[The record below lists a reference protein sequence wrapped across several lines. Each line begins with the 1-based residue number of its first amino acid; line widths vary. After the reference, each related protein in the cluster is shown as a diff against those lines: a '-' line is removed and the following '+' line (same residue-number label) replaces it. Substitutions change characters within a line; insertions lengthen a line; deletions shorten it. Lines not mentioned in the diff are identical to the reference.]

1 MLKKGKAK
9 NRIMC
14 LILIAALLAGSGS
27 LSYGQ
32 TANQKTKEFANLVLF
47 VQLDGDPSKN
57 FMETRTTGY
66 NPPTYAQ
73 LARKYWLDES
83 YAKSLPSYLT
93 AISYGQFHVTSYLP
107 QDNGT
112 TIVPVMGSGSTDYDL
127 ISAAVKA
134 NVSLQ
139 GSDLDRD
146 GNGFIDNVTV
156 IVQGKATND
165 ATDPHKS
172 WDGHTPFAG
181 KTIGNYNIINSS
193 AAFEGAEE
201 GVIAHEFL
209 HSIGFPDLYSNDGT
223 DPVGDWDIMSKT
235 STYLQYPLAYLR
247 YKSGWLTIDTIA
259 SDRTG
264 LTLVPA
270 DQPAGDQAYILKSPM
285 SDTEFFV
292 VEYRKKT
299 DSLVP
304 GSLDAKI
311 PGTGLIVYRVNTDVE
326 NLTNMGSEKG
336 IVVFAKDIDVPA
348 KNRDELKD
356 SFFSAKEGRY
366 SFGSKD
372 LDQKTNVL
380 SYSDGRNSGIVLKNI
395 GSPGDTISFDVEFA
409 DVSDQGIW
417 KNLGPGK
424 IENSEANEISTAADS
439 SGNLY
444 AAYQK
449 GDFKTYVRKYT
460 KDGWTTLGTGQTI
473 HAGKI
478 LIYKDV
484 PYLLCS
490 FGDQYAG
497 QLLKYEG
504 GDWKQ
509 AALINGDLTQ
519 YTDAVV
525 RDDGIYIG
533 YSQSSSETGNS
544 FIYGIKKFDGNTL
557 TLAAENVAAGDLN
570 NMQLTGEKGSMY
582 MTMRTGTNELV
593 IKKITGS
600 KAAPVPTEMKAS
612 SFDTLAV
619 NDKLYLGA
627 PFEEGFSV
635 WSYDG
640 SSWKQESPPLADSGS
655 LNQKLA
661 ACGSQVFAASENQ
674 TTHRTK
680 VWQRKGEA
688 WEQLG
693 ADAEVKEIRSID
705 LTCSKGNI
713 YLSYINGL
721 GNPIVKYK
729 ELPGAE
735 EPPVV
740 EEPDPPAP
748 EPPVVEE
755 PDPPAPEPP
764 VAEKPDPPVIQPPA
778 PEPPV
783 SVEPARGIRF
793 TKASTSSISIG
804 WEKAAN
810 ISGWDIYRSTSA
822 SGKYQKVGTAAASNN
837 SFTDTK
843 LTSGQSY
850 YYKIKAYQV
859 KDSKRYDADFSN
871 IAAATTK
878 PGKTAMKKAKAGK
891 KKAAV
896 RWKKVRGADKY
907 QIYRAVKKNGSYKKV
922 KTVSGKKTSWTNK
935 KLKKG
940 KRYYYKIRA
949 VRYLGGK
956 AYYGAFS
963 KKISV
968 RPR

>member
-1 MLKKGKAK
+1 MDQGKDDKMLKKGKCK
-9 NRIMC
+9 NRIVC
-14 LILIAALLAGSGS
+14 LILIAALLAGCGS
-27 LSYGQ
+27 FSYGQ

-299 DSLVP
+299 DPLVP

-311 PGTGLIVYRVNTDVE
+311 PGTGLIVYRVNTDVD
-326 NLTNMGSEKG
+326 NLTNMGPEKG

-356 SFFSAKEGRY
+356 SFFSAKEGRS

-409 DVSDQGIW
+409 DVSGQGLW
-417 KNLGPGK
+417 KNLGNEK
-424 IENSEANEISTAADS
+424 IESSGAYDISTAADS

-444 AAYQK
+444 VACQNE
-449 GDFKTYVRKYT
+449 DNKTYVHKYT
-460 KDGWTTLGTGQTI
+460 KNSGWTTLGSGQSSYK
-473 HAGKI
+473 GKL
-478 LIYKDV
+478 LIYKDI
-484 PYLLCS
+484 PYLLCAI
-490 FGDQYAG
+490 GDQYASK
-497 QLLKYEG
+497 LLKYEG

-509 AALINGDLTQ
+509 AALISGKLTQ

-557 TLAAENVAAGDLN
+557 TQAAENVAEGDLN

-661 ACGSQVFAASENQ
+661 ACGSQIFAASENQ

-680 VWQRKGEA
+680 VWQQKGDA

-693 ADAEVKEIRSID
+693 TDAEVKEIRSID

-748 EPPVVEE
+748 EPPV
-755 PDPPAPEPP
+755 
-764 VAEKPDPPVIQPPA
+764 AEKPDPPA

-822 SGKYQKVGTAAASNN
+822 SGQYQKVGTAAASNN

>member
-1 MLKKGKAK
+1 MLKKGKCK
-9 NRIMC
+9 NRIVC
-14 LILIAALLAGSGS
+14 LILIAALLAGCGS
-27 LSYGQ
+27 FSYGQ

-299 DSLVP
+299 DPLVP

-311 PGTGLIVYRVNTDVE
+311 PGTGLIVYRVNTDVD
-326 NLTNMGSEKG
+326 NLTNMGPEKG

-356 SFFSAKEGRY
+356 SFFSAKEGRS

-409 DVSDQGIW
+409 DVSGQGLW
-417 KNLGPGK
+417 KNLGNEK
-424 IENSEANEISTAADS
+424 IESSGAYDISTAADS

-444 AAYQK
+444 VACQNE
-449 GDFKTYVRKYT
+449 DNKTYVHKYT
-460 KDGWTTLGTGQTI
+460 KNSGWTTLGSGQSSYK
-473 HAGKI
+473 GKL
-478 LIYKDV
+478 LIYKDI
-484 PYLLCS
+484 PYLLCAI
-490 FGDQYAG
+490 GDQYASK
-497 QLLKYEG
+497 LLKYEG

-509 AALINGDLTQ
+509 AALISGKLTQ

-557 TLAAENVAAGDLN
+557 TQAAENVAEGDLN

-661 ACGSQVFAASENQ
+661 ACGSQIFAASENQ

-680 VWQRKGEA
+680 VWQRKGDA

-693 ADAEVKEIRSID
+693 TDAEVKEIRSID

-748 EPPVVEE
+748 EPPV
-755 PDPPAPEPP
+755 
-764 VAEKPDPPVIQPPA
+764 AEKPDPPVIQPPA
-778 PEPPV
+778 VVQPPV

-822 SGKYQKVGTAAASNN
+822 SGQYQKVGTAAASNN